1 MSNEGN
7 LDGTESKCDAH
18 GFSQSWSITVDYYKT
33 FEYSLK
39 WKRPMSLRSSSR
51 LSKTSSKSVQKG
63 PASNAAVSQE
73 DGNYDLI
80 NIIDGPER
88 EAVEIVDNGLS
99 ESDGKLLTSINSGPA
114 IMRHPTPKTL
124 KSTPALCS
132 ACLEL
137 YQQAKAAETPI
148 KNKLQDHDPKSL
160 TCDHWVLIK
169 KWMPR
174 RLPDARKLDKVVT
187 LGQGKQPEESP
198 ACSRQHIF
206 LRRNLSRARLQ
217 AKKGRNESRR
227 KRRRDDS
234 HGCRAAKQRHLR
246 SRGYQDRNVT
256 NMDGESNSSFIFC
269 SFEGS
274 RKPQMDPMSLPE
286 PSVPLKAAV
295 VQAKQKTPKK
305 TSGFRE
311 LLAQLRGH
319 RNSIVKETC

>member
-1 MSNEGN
+1 MN
-7 LDGTESKCDAH
+7 
-18 GFSQSWSITVDYYKT
+18 
-33 FEYSLK
+33 
-39 WKRPMSLRSSSR
+39 LRSSSR
-51 LSKTSSKSVQKG
+51 LSKSSSESVQKG

-73 DGNYDLI
+73 DGFYDLI
-80 NIIDGPER
+80 NIINGPER
-88 EAVEIVDNGLS
+88 EVVEIVDNGLS
-99 ESDGKLLTSINSGPA
+99 ESDGELADEGSSINSGPA
-114 IMRHPTPKTL
+114 IMRHPSSKTL

-160 TCDHWVLIK
+160 TCDHWVLLK

-234 HGCRAAKQRHLR
+234 HGCRVAKQRHLR
-246 SRGYQDRNVT
+246 SSGYQDRSVT
-256 NMDGESNSSFIFC
+256 NMDDESNGSFIFC
-269 SFEGS
+269 RSFEGS
-274 RKPQMDPMSLPE
+274 REPQMDPTSLPE
-286 PSVPLKAAV
+286 PTVTSPSVPLKAAV
-295 VQAKQKTPKK
+295 VQAKQKTPRK